1 MKQLIC
7 IAACL
12 TVLGLNTGSCSSKEA
27 QEGIDTYTLPNGKK
41 LVVTPIKHASLQL
54 NYDGWEFEID
64 PVSSAV
70 RPIIDYTDKPKADFI
85 LVTHEHYD
93 HFDMNAIH
101 LLTKNSTNLLLN
113 QRCFDRYKKGI
124 VIRNGEKAELTDS
137 ITLYAVPAYN
147 RSKNRAELHP
157 KGRDNGY
164 ILDLEGYHI
173 YIAGSTEFVPEMKD
187 IKDIDIAFMPYDKYK
202 TMTLAQFR
210 KAAKTIR
217 PKILYPYH
225 MHTTDPKQILKVTSG
240 LGIDVRIRDLR

>member
-12 TVLGLNTGSCSSKEA
+12 TVLALNTGSCSSKEA

-101 LLTKNSTNLLLN
+101 LLT
-113 QRCFDRYKKGI
+113 R
-124 VIRNGEKAELTDS
+124 
-137 ITLYAVPAYN
+137 
-147 RSKNRAELHP
+147 RAL
-157 KGRDNGY
+157 
-164 ILDLEGYHI
+164 
-173 YIAGSTEFVPEMKD
+173 
-187 IKDIDIAFMPYDKYK
+187 
-202 TMTLAQFR
+202 
-210 KAAKTIR
+210 
-217 PKILYPYH
+217 
-225 MHTTDPKQILKVTSG
+225 
-240 LGIDVRIRDLR
+240 